1 MKIRVYQ
8 FVMVV
13 FLMSTIQFMS
23 LNKVS
28 AANSNEIASYAE
40 KFYGTPYKFGGTTP
54 SGFDCSGYI
63 RYVFNEFNISLPRTS
78 ADQFRVGTSVSK
90 ENLMPGDLVFF
101 ANTYK
106 KGISHTGIYLGNNE
120 FISAKSHG
128 VLKANLKT
136 DPYWAPKYVGA
147 KRVANITKVAFDH
160 VQLTSAEQMSEV
172 FRDLSIEHPAFEAII
187 ALNEIGV
194 IKGYEDS
201 TFRPEKSITRG
212 QAAAMINREL
222 KLEASTEVTFKDVAP
237 DHQFAADI
245 AALNE
250 AGILQGYETGEFGI
264 NDKLTRA
271 HLAAIVDRAF
281 NLESQ
286 MNGEVQGVSNYN
298 DVPKS
303 HWAFGA
309 ILALKT
315 LDQTTVFQTKT
326 FNIGKEAT
334 RAEFS
339 AAVYS
344 VIAGR

>member
-8 FVMVV
+8 IVFAV
-13 FLMSTIQFMS
+13 FLLSLTQFTTF
-23 LNKVS
+23 NKVN
-28 AANSNEIASYAE
+28 AASSNEIASYAE

-78 ADQFRVGTSVSK
+78 ADQFRVGTSISK

-106 KGISHTGIYLGNNE
+106 KGISHTGIYLGNDE
-120 FISAKSHG
+120 FISAKSRG

-136 DPYWAPKYVGA
+136 DPYWAPKYAGA
-147 KRVANITKVAFDH
+147 KRIATTKVAFDP
-160 VQLTSAEQMSEV
+160 VQVKSAEQMSEV
-172 FRDLSIEHPAFEAII
+172 FKDLSVEHPAYEAII

-201 TFRPEKSITRG
+201 TFKPEKSITRG

-222 KLEASTEVTFKDVAP
+222 NLEASTQVTFKDVAP
-237 DHQFAADI
+237 DHHFAADI

-250 AGILQGYETGEFGI
+250 AGILQGYETGEFGL

-281 NLESQ
+281 DLQSQ
-286 MNGEVQGVSNYN
+286 MDGDVQAASKYN
-298 DVPKS
+298 DVSAS
-303 HWAFGA
+303 HWASEA
-309 ILALKT
+309 IRALKT
-315 LDQTTVFQTKT
+315 LDQTTVFQTKN

-344 VIAGR
+344 ALSGR

>member
-1 MKIRVYQ
+1 MRIRVYQ
-8 FVMVV
+8 LVMAV
-13 FLMSTIQFMS
+13 FLMSTIQFMT

-28 AANSNEIASYAE
+28 ASSNDIASYAA

-54 SGFDCSGYI
+54 KGFDCSGYI
-63 RYVFNEFNISLPRTS
+63 RYVFNEFNIKLPRTS
-78 ADQFRVGTSVSK
+78 ADQFKVGTSISK
-90 ENLMPGDLVFF
+90 EDLMPGDLVFF

-120 FISAKSHG
+120 FISAKSRG

-136 DPYWAPKYVGA
+136 DPYWAPKYAGA
-147 KRVANITKVAFDH
+147 KRVANFTKVAFDP
-160 VQLTSAEQMSEV
+160 VQVKSAEQMTEIFS
-172 FRDLSIEHPAFEAII
+172 DLSVEHPAVEAII

-201 TFRPEKSITRG
+201 TFKPEKTITRG

-222 KLEASTEVTFKDVAP
+222 KLKASTEVTFTDVAP
-237 DHQFAADI
+237 DHQYAADI

-250 AGILQGYETGEFGI
+250 AGILQGYATGEFGI

-281 NLESQ
+281 DLQEKIDGN
-286 MNGEVQGVSNYN
+286 VKVATNYN
-298 DVPKS
+298 DVPSS
-303 HWAFGA
+303 HWASDA
-309 ILALKT
+309 IHALKT
-315 LDQTTVFQTKT
+315 LDQTTVFQSKN
-326 FNIGKEAT
+326 FIIAKEAT

-344 VIAGR
+344 AISGS

>member
-8 FVMVV
+8 LVMAV
-13 FLMSTIQFMS
+13 FLISTIQITTF
-23 LNKVS
+23 NKVS
-28 AANSNEIASYAE
+28 AASSNEIASYAV
-40 KFYGTPYKFGGTTP
+40 KFYGTPYQFGGTTP

-63 RYVFNEFNISLPRTS
+63 RYVFNKFNISLPRTS
-78 ADQFRVGTSVSK
+78 EDQFKVGTSVSK
-90 ENLMPGDLVFF
+90 EDLMPGDLVFF

-120 FISAKSHG
+120 FISAKSRG

-136 DPYWAPKYVGA
+136 DPYWAPKYAGA
-147 KRVANITKVAFDH
+147 KRVASISKVAFDSL
-160 VQLTSAEQMSEV
+160 QSKSDEQMSEV
-172 FRDLSIEHPAFEAII
+172 FKDLPVEHPALGAII

-201 TFRPEKSITRG
+201 TFKPEKTITRG
-212 QAAAMINREL
+212 QAAAMINRKL
-222 KLEASTEVTFKDVAP
+222 KLKASTEVTFTDVAP
-237 DHQFAADI
+237 DHQYAADI

-250 AGILQGYETGEFGI
+250 AGILQGYSTGEFGI
-264 NDKLTRA
+264 KDKLTRA

-281 NLESQ
+281 DLQKQVDGTVPSAP
-286 MNGEVQGVSNYN
+286 NYN
-298 DVPKS
+298 DVPTS
-303 HWAFGA
+303 HWASEA
-309 ILALKT
+309 IHALKT
-315 LDQTTVFQTKT
+315 LDQTTVFQTKN

-344 VIAGR
+344 AISGS